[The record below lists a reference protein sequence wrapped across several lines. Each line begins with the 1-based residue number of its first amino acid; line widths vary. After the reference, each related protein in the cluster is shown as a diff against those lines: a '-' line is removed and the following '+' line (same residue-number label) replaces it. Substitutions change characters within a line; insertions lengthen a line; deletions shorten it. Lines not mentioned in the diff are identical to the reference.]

1 MRYNTALLVIDVQV
15 CNFEESATVYK
26 GADLLSKLS
35 ALVSQARAA
44 GLPIVYIRH
53 CGSEGAIDQPG
64 TPGWEIHPA
73 IAPIKGDLVIQKR
86 HPDAFQET
94 NLLSKLESTGIK
106 RLIISGIQTEYCVD
120 TTCRRAYSLGYEVTL
135 VEDANSTWDSQH
147 LTASQIF
154 EHHNTVLGGWF
165 VKLKAAHQIVFD

>member
-15 CNFEESATVYK
+15 CNFEGSAAVYK
-26 GADLLSKLS
+26 GADLLSKIG
-35 ALVSQARAA
+35 ALVNQARAA
-44 GLPIVYIRH
+44 GQPIVYIQH
-53 CGSEGAIDQPG
+53 CGSEGAIDHPG
-64 TPGWEIHPA
+64 TPGWEIHPV

-94 NLLSKLESTGIK
+94 NLLRELESMGVK

-135 VEDANSTWDSQH
+135 VQDAHSTWDCHH
-147 LTASQIF
+147 LTASQII

-165 VKLKAAHQIVFD
+165 VKLKAANQIEFD